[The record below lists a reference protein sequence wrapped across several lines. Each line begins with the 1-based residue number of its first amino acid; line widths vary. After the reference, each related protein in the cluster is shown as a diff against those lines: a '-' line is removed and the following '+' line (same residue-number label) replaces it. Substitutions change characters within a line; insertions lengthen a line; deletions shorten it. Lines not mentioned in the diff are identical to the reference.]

1 MDEQPAKR
9 ASLATNLIS
18 EIGATIAV
26 IALINLIFLIIADA
40 TGAHPSPYLGIL
52 AYMVVPAFL
61 SSGIILFA
69 VGMLIERRRRRRQMP
84 DKITAYPRIDM
95 NDTRVRRL
103 FILSAVGLLLFVCAS
118 ILGSYRAY
126 QFTDSDEFCG
136 TLCHTVMHPEYTAYK
151 ASPHARVGC
160 VGCHVG
166 AGATW
171 YMKSKLSGSYQV
183 YAAVFHKYPRPIPS
197 PVANLRPA
205 QQTCEQCHWPEK
217 FFGAQLKVF
226 SHFGYDEKNTPRE
239 VRMLIKTGGGS
250 PTGGLTAGIHWHMN
264 IANKITYIATDPHR
278 QKIAWVRMEDRDGH
292 ATEYNAQDAPLTP
305 QQIAGREKRRM
316 DCVDCHN
323 RPTHIY
329 LAPDRAV
336 DRAMLSNAI
345 DRSLPFIKQQAVGV
359 LAREYAS
366 TPQALQSIARDI
378 PAFYAAKYP
387 DLLKSHK
394 GSIDRIVVQLQ
405 SIFQATR
412 FPEMRVDWRTHPDNI
427 GHFYSSGCFRCHDN
441 QHLSKDG
448 KVISKDC
455 DICHNVLSE
464 AQEGVP
470 MLQTPKNA
478 FQHPVDL
485 GDLMNFSCSDCHT
498 GSPMEQ

>member
-9 ASLATNLIS
+9 ASLASNLIS
-18 EIGATIAV
+18 EVGAAV
-26 IALINLIFLIIADA
+26 AAIALINLIFLVIADV

-61 SSGIILFA
+61 TVGLVLF
-69 VGMLIERRRRRRQMP
+69 VLGVLLERQRRRKVMP
-84 DKITAYPRIDM
+84 DRIATYPRIDL
-95 NDTRVRRL
+95 NETRVRRL
-103 FILSAVGLLLFVCAS
+103 FVLTAGGLLVFVFLS
-118 ILGSYRAY
+118 IMGTYRAY
-126 QFTDSDEFCG
+126 EFTDSDEFCG

-166 AGATW
+166 TGATW
-171 YMKSKLSGSYQV
+171 YVRSKMSGSYQV
-183 YAAVFHKYPRPIPS
+183 YAALFRKYPRPIPS

-239 VRMLIKTGGGS
+239 IRMLIKTGGGS
-250 PTGGLTAGIHWHMN
+250 PVTGVTAGIHWHMN
-264 IANKITYIATDPHR
+264 IANKITYVSTDAHH
-278 QKIAWVRMEDRDGH
+278 QKIPWVRVEDRSGRV
-292 ATEYNAQDAPLTP
+292 TEYNAQDAPLTP
-305 QQIAGREKRRM
+305 QQIASRPARRM

-329 LAPDRAV
+329 LSPDRAV

-345 DRSLPFIKQQAVGV
+345 DRNLPFIKQESVNALVKD
-359 LAREYAS
+359 YTS
-366 TPQALQSIARDI
+366 TPQALQAIAREI

-387 DLLKSHK
+387 DLAKSQK
-394 GSIDRIVVQLQ
+394 TSIDRAVSQLLN
-405 SIFQATR
+405 IFQTTR

-427 GHFYSSGCFRCHDN
+427 GHFYFSGCFRCHDN
-441 QHLSKDG
+441 QHVSKDG

-455 DICHNVLSE
+455 DICHSLLGQ
-464 AQEGVP
+464 AQQGTP
-470 MLQTPKNA
+470 MIQMARNE
-478 FQHPVDL
+478 FQHPVEL
-485 GDLMNFSCSDCHT
+485 GDLTNFSCSDCHT
-498 GSPMEQ
+498 GATMQQ